1 MLSSIDETIIQHDK
15 SFNIGIHQYKDDLFD
30 PKGHKYLHDF
40 NADKLPITTL
50 RIGGVVLTRERG
62 YDFKE
67 DLFVPGYFE
76 LAIKKGESVILSACT
91 KLINPSGLKQKFNRE
106 SKSRNPRSSFK
117 NCLINSAKQ
126 FFINHKNEV
135 NIIAEL

>member
-50 RIGGVVLTRERG
+50 RIGGVVLTRERVLSKNQEQIMIKYTLVEAQSETFLKLQPFLAFREAHSLSKANLLASKNLLKWKMAG
-62 YDFKE
+62 KHIAYLFSRSYRKDF
-67 DLFVPGYFE
+67 L
-76 LAIKKGESVILSACT
+76 
-91 KLINPSGLKQKFNRE
+91 
-106 SKSRNPRSSFK
+106 
-117 NCLINSAKQ
+117 
-126 FFINHKNEV
+126 
-135 NIIAEL
+135 